1 MSEKE
6 DFAQRISN
14 YTPVQPEN
22 KINLEEVSNIENWF
36 NIALSDHS
44 SKSLITSK
52 YYSREFINQLIELA
66 KENRHV
72 VPKAMFNI
80 IGRNDKSQRLWAT
93 RDLSEIAYLY
103 NYYDFVSEAD
113 ALECK
118 RQLQE
123 LNKQMSQK
131 ENPDKQLMDN
141 IKRAI
146 ADVENQLKE
155 FADLSR

>member
-1 MSEKE
+1 MNKKE
-6 DFAQRISN
+6 DFAQRIAN
-14 YTPVQPEN
+14 YTPVQLEN
-22 KINLEEVSNIENWF
+22 AINLEEVSDIETWF
-36 NIALSDHS
+36 NRTLSDYS

-52 YYSREFINQLIELA
+52 NYSRDFINQVIELA
-66 KENRHV
+66 KKNGHV

-80 IGRNDKSQRLWAT
+80 KGRNDKSQRLWAT

-131 ENPDKQLMDN
+131 ENHDKQLMDN
-141 IKRAI
+141 IERAL
-146 ADVENQLKE
+146 ADVENQLKK

>member
-1 MSEKE
+1 MNKKE
-6 DFAQRISN
+6 AFAQRIAN
-14 YTPVQPEN
+14 YTPVQLEN
-22 KINLEEVSNIENWF
+22 AINLEEVSDIETWF

-52 YYSREFINQLIELA
+52 NYSRDFINQVIELA
-66 KENRHV
+66 EKNGHV

-93 RDLSEIAYLY
+93 RNLSEIAYLY

-118 RQLQE
+118 KQLQE
-123 LNKQMSQK
+123 LKEQMSQK
-131 ENPDKQLMDN
+131 ENPDKSLMDN
-141 IKRAI
+141 IKRAL
-146 ADVENQLKE
+146 ADVEKQLKE
-155 FADLSR
+155 FDNLSR

>member
-6 DFAQRISN
+6 DFAQRIAN
-14 YTPVQPEN
+14 YTPVQLEN
-22 KINLEEVSNIENWF
+22 AINLEEVSDIENWF
-36 NIALSDHS
+36 NTTLSDHS
-44 SKSLITSK
+44 SKSLMTTK
-52 YYSREFINQLIELA
+52 YYSRDFINKVIELA
-66 KENRHV
+66 KEKKHV
-72 VPKAMFNI
+72 VPEAMFNI
-80 IGRNDKSQRLWAT
+80 IGRNDKRQRLWAT
-93 RDLSEIAYLY
+93 RDLGEIAYLY
-103 NYYDFVSEAD
+103 NYYNFVSKAD